1 MTITSIT
8 RAAFAALLVT
18 GVALPAAAQ
27 GKSKGA
33 EKKNEKTVVVAS
45 KPKVVTTTS
54 GGTVVS
60 TKETDKAVSKAN
72 KADDKRD
79 KAITKA
85 ARKRVTSS
93 QAVIV
98 TREVLLSNG
107 YQIVNVVPTGTTQ
120 VIYYRRGN
128 RGNGRGLG
136 PVEKIYVVPA
146 GDIVRFQSVP
156 EPLLSTILR
165 RLGM

>member
-1 MTITSIT
+1 MTIKSIS
-8 RAAFAALLVT
+8 RAALTTLLVA
-18 GVALPAAAQ
+18 GVAMPAIAQ
-27 GKSKGA
+27 EKSKGA
-33 EKKNEKTVVVAS
+33 EKKKTEKTVVV
-45 KPKVVTTTS
+45 TTS
-54 GGTVVS
+54 GTVVS
-60 TKETDKAVSKAN
+60 DKKTIKRAEKAE
-72 KADDKRD
+72 
-79 KAITKA
+79 KA

-107 YQIVNVVPTGTTQ
+107 YQIVNVIPSGTTQ

-136 PVEKIYVVPA
+136 PVERIHIVPA

-156 EPLLSTILR
+156 DPLLSTILR
-165 RLGM
+165 RLGLS

>member
-1 MTITSIT
+1 MTIKSIS
-8 RAAFAALLVT
+8 RAALTTLLVA
-18 GVALPAAAQ
+18 GVAMPAIAQ
-27 GKSKGA
+27 EKSKGA
-33 EKKNEKTVVVAS
+33 EKKKTEKTVVVTNKGA
-45 KPKVVTTTS
+45 VVTNKGAVVTNK
-54 GGTVVS
+54 GAVVANKGAVVS
-60 TKETDKAVSKAN
+60 DKKTAKR
-72 KADDKRD
+72 AD
-79 KAITKA
+79 KA

-107 YQIVNVVPTGTTQ
+107 YQIVNVIPSGTTQ

-136 PVEKIYVVPA
+136 PVERIHIVPA

-156 EPLLSTILR
+156 DPLLSTILR
-165 RLGM
+165 RLGLV